1 MKERRAQIFE
11 FALTFGVFNIIQ
23 TLSAQNNR
31 IRLIDSFP
39 AFIWCF
45 KEIRKNDFIFH
56 LIHVSNMCHRIVAE
70 ACTWWRFIRNWH
82 FVDQNEG
89 LHVVCS
95 NPVSKWV
102 FQFLLASYNHSNVWL
117 LLGKRPSFH
126 EGAANSCH
134 IAQFFSKL
142 LKALFGTF
150 LHVF

>member
-1 MKERRAQIFE
+1 MGFSTE
-11 FALTFGVFNIIQ
+11 FRLWVLKIIAFVWLT
-23 TLSAQNNR
+23 
-31 IRLIDSFP
+31 

-102 FQFLLASYNHSNVWL
+102 FQFLLASYNQSNVWL

-126 EGAANSCH
+126 EGAAKSCH